1 VTCLIQPDA
10 SYFYLAHMPTVLI
23 LSVGGNNSFI
33 AVTANAGDEVVYFRT
48 EKGKDAIAYRGH
60 CYRLDH

>member
-1 VTCLIQPDA
+1 
-10 SYFYLAHMPTVLI
+10 MPTVLI